1 MIDLTKITLNNLQNR
16 PYFWAEI
23 NNLFLPEHAA
33 ALAATFPRDHF
44 KTVSGYG
51 GEKDYEYE
59 ARALIDMEKQTIQH
73 PEELTNEWLSL
84 AQDLLSSGYRNAI
97 SSLTGCDL
105 TTAPIEV
112 NVFHYGPGA
121 SLGPHPDLPDKLVT
135 HIIYFNQSWNRQDG
149 GCLSI
154 LRDDNIASVVAEI
167 EPIAGNSAILVR
179 ADNSWHA
186 VSRVADSCRS
196 SRRSLTA
203 TFYRRGSISTMWP
216 PGDSDQL
223 RRYDENY

>member
-1 MIDLTKITLNNLQNR
+1 MQNQ
-16 PYFWAEI
+16 PYTWAQI
-23 NNLFLPEHAA
+23 NNLFSPENAT
-33 ALAATFPRDHF
+33 ALATAFPRDNF

-59 ARALIDMEKQTIQH
+59 ARALIDMERHTIQH
-73 PEELTNEWLSL
+73 PDELSDEWLEL
-84 AQDLLSSGYRNAI
+84 AHDLLSPAYREAM
-97 SSLTGCDL
+97 STLTGCDL
-105 TTAPIEV
+105 SAAPLEV

-154 LRDDNIASVVAEI
+154 LKSADATSIFAEI
-167 EPIAGNSAILVR
+167 EPLVGNSAVLLR
-179 ADNSWHA
+179 SANSWHA
-186 VSRVADSCRS
+186 VSRVVDHCLL

-203 TFYRRGSISTMWP
+203 TFYREESISSMWP
-216 PGDSDQL
+216 PDDISPLHQ
-223 RRYDENY
+223 YDGV